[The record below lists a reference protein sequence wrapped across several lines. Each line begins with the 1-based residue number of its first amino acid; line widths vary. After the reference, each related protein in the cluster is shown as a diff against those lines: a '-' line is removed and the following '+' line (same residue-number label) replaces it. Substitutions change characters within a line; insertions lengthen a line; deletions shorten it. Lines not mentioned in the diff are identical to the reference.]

1 MRRAA
6 IVGLVLAAGVALVP
20 ALHRR
25 ERTVGFRNF
34 RVVTP
39 GVLYRSGQ
47 MTPAGFARVAREYEV
62 GTVVSLRETK
72 DDSGTLADQFEED
85 YCRANGIGFHRLAPA
100 DWEPVDGVVPGDR
113 NVRAFLAILDAP
125 TTRRPVLVH
134 CFAGIHRTGA
144 HCAVYRVE
152 YDGWS
157 PAEAIA
163 EMKHS
168 GGPRATF
175 AGNLLNYLTAYTS
188 RRTPIVAAPAVP

>member
-1 MRRAA
+1 MRRAVILGVVVA
-6 IVGLVLAAGVALVP
+6 VGVALVP
-20 ALHRR
+20 
-25 ERTVGFRNF
+25 VGYRSDRSVEYRNF
-34 RVVTP
+34 RAVKP
-39 GVLYRSGQ
+39 GELYRSGQ
-47 MTPAGFARVAREYEV
+47 MTPRAFRRVVGEYQI
-62 GTVVSLRETK
+62 GTVISLRETV
-72 DDSGTLADQFEED
+72 DPSGVLADQFEED

-100 DWEPVDGVVPGDR
+100 DWEPVAGVVPGDR